1 MSCALAV
8 AALAAVARVPTLR
21 PPLPFLGARA
31 SDDDTCAARVRAATR
46 DSRFYAFDLFMW
58 TPFNVRGDYVRDP
71 PDENVLRAKTTTA
84 EFMYPQ
90 WLRAPLLSDPRRV
103 ADPTDANLMLMTDS
117 MVDVS
122 PFIAKFVWHATHPE
136 KTPDSWT
143 RLDEWWTTVDG
154 DAAGRKLVAEAK
166 ERIRAL
172 RDEIEDAGAAEP
184 RWAYLLPSEWMFSR
198 DDMAPELR
206 LREALRETSD
216 DGAMSAV
223 TDFDDDGPALDD
235 VVTTVPFT
243 VHTTIAEALLKN
255 RGEVDYAAKKHRTF
269 FKGTGDR
276 GAEGALRRQTSARTA
291 MRALVGKKGHDVFL
305 TSDDMSDE
313 KMRRA
318 GGMGYAEGMSSSTF
332 CWIPRGDNPTSRRIF
347 DAVAAGCVP
356 VVVSDDIARYLPFRW
371 AVDWRAMIL
380 QVPEKVF
387 AKHPEEVAEAVLAL
401 PDAVVDAL
409 RARMDAAR
417 YALLWNDREAPEETC
432 GGMKKKRRAAPC
444 SEAPTLYL
452 DEMLYRAKTGNF
464 DVDEPLCE
472 AKKDDPRWNFGG
484 AWNAKGSC
492 PPWLKMKKLCG

>member
-31 SDDDTCAARVRAATR
+31 SDDDTCAARVRAVTR

-103 ADPTDANLMLMTDS
+103 ADPTDAHLMLMTDS

-136 KTPDSWT
+136 KTPDSWD
-143 RLDEWWTTVDG
+143 RLDEWWRSVDG
-154 DAAGRKLVAEAK
+154 DEKGRELVAEAK
-166 ERIRAL
+166 KRLTAL
-172 RDEIEDAGAAEP
+172 RDEIEDAGASKP

-206 LREALRETSD
+206 LREALRETTD
-216 DGAMSAV
+216 DGAMTAV
-223 TDFDDDGPALDD
+223 TDFDDDGPALED
-235 VVTTVPFT
+235 VVTSVPFT

-255 RGEVDYAAKKHRTF
+255 RGVVDYSAKKHRTF

-276 GAEGALRRQTSARTA
+276 GAEGALRRQTAARTA
-291 MRALVGKKGHDVFL
+291 MRALEGKKGHDVFL

-318 GGMGYAEGMSSSTF
+318 RGLGYAEGMSSSTF
-332 CWIPRGDNPTSRRIF
+332 CWIPRGIIPPVDAYSTPSPPAASRWWCPTISPGTSRS
-347 DAVAAGCVP
+347 VG
-356 VVVSDDIARYLPFRW
+356 RW
-371 AVDWRAMIL
+371 I
-380 QVPEKVF
+380 
-387 AKHPEEVAEAVLAL
+387 
-401 PDAVVDAL
+401 
-409 RARMDAAR
+409 
-417 YALLWNDREAPEETC
+417 
-432 GGMKKKRRAAPC
+432 GGR
-444 SEAPTLYL
+444 
-452 DEMLYRAKTGNF
+452 
-464 DVDEPLCE
+464 
-472 AKKDDPRWNFGG
+472 
-484 AWNAKGSC
+484 
-492 PPWLKMKKLCG
+492 

>member
-31 SDDDTCAARVRAATR
+31 SDDDTCAARVRAVTR

-103 ADPTDANLMLMTDS
+103 ADPTDAHLMLMTDS

-136 KTPDSWT
+136 KTPDSWD
-143 RLDEWWTTVDG
+143 RLDEWWRSVDG
-154 DAAGRKLVAEAK
+154 DEKGRELVAEAK
-166 ERIRAL
+166 KRLTAL
-172 RDEIEDAGAAEP
+172 RDEIEDAGASKP

-206 LREALRETSD
+206 LREALRETTD
-216 DGAMSAV
+216 NGAMTAV
-223 TDFDDDGPALDD
+223 TDFDDDGPALED
-235 VVTTVPFT
+235 VVTSVPFT

-255 RGEVDYAAKKHRTF
+255 RGVVDYSAKKHRTF

-276 GAEGALRRQTSARTA
+276 GAEGALRRQTAARTA
-291 MRALVGKKGHDVFL
+291 MRALEGKKGHDVFL

-318 GGMGYAEGMSSSTF
+318 RGLGYAEGMSSSTF

-401 PDAVVDAL
+401 PDAAVDAL
-409 RARMDAAR
+409 RARMATPGTR
-417 YALLWNDREAPEETC
+417 CC
-432 GGMKKKRRAAPC
+432 GTIGRRRRHVEGRKRRRARRRVRRRPRFTFTRCCTAPKRATSTWTNRC
-444 SEAPTLYL
+444 ARRRRTTRGGTAEARGT
-452 DEMLYRAKTGNF
+452 RRGR
-464 DVDEPLCE
+464 V
-472 AKKDDPRWNFGG
+472 RR
-484 AWNAKGSC
+484 GSR
-492 PPWLKMKKLCG
+492 